1 MKTEHKSKRTI
12 LNKDKSYW
20 PVLAVITAFAVFAVW
35 LAIPSTSQAEA
46 DVVVYKS
53 PSCGCCSLW
62 IEHLRENGLEVD
74 IVSVVNTG
82 KVHNR
87 VGVPRKLGSCHTA
100 VVGDYWVEG
109 HVPAD
114 LVQKL
119 MSEQPANIRGIA
131 APGMS
136 IGSPG
141 MEGPDATEYKVLAYD
156 AVGKTNVY
164 ATRQGKT
171 TAQRIPTGSCDAA
184 GETSGDATRQGKTTA
199 QTIPTDDCG
208 T

>member
-1 MKTEHKSKRTI
+1 MKTDDKLKRTI
-12 LNKDKSYW
+12 LKKVKSYGL
-20 PVLAVITAFAVFAVW
+20 VLAVISAIPVFANW

-53 PSCGCCSLW
+53 PTCGCCSKW

-74 IVSVVNTG
+74 IVSVGNTAAIR
-82 KVHNR
+82 KR
-87 VGVPRKLGSCHTA
+87 VGVPRELGSCHTA

-114 LVQKL
+114 LIQQL
-119 MSEQPANIRGIA
+119 MTEKPADIRGIS

-141 MEGPDATEYKVLAYD
+141 MEGPDATEYKVLAHEV
-156 AVGKTNVY
+156 AGKTSVY

-171 TAQRIPTGSCDAA
+171 TVQQIPTGSC
-184 GETSGDATRQGKTTA
+184 G
-199 QTIPTDDCG
+199 P
-208 T
+208 